1 MDRPFLW
8 VCRYK
13 SAHVYAWQ
21 SNTHRLAESR
31 LEWFRVLG
39 KSANLICYTLFW
51 LNLDLQVLVSLLVMK
66 ILVIKPIQLL
76 SFGTGNSLPIFG
88 ISWVLLFFTSRNC
101 TLRTQ
106 LRHHITNVYV
116 EQCNSKYFCSLCFP
130 SKLEGAEIDT
140 LYSNALKAT
149 LFEVTT
155 VWLTIF
161 KLYAFRSCSCST
173 VNLCPMSFL
182 DYLWKV
188 SSSFVVVQD
197 AFICPCSAK

>member
-1 MDRPFLW
+1 MVQATACLFFVLHEFL
-8 VCRYK
+8 YFLL
-13 SAHVYAWQ
+13 
-21 SNTHRLAESR
+21 LATALYGRSWDAT
-31 LEWFRVLG
+31 LLMYMLNSVIANICVL
-39 KSANLICYTLFW
+39 YVF
-51 LNLDLQVLVSLLVMK
+51 LVSWK
-66 ILVIKPIQLL
+66 
-76 SFGTGNSLPIFG
+76 GT
-88 ISWVLLFFTSRNC
+88 
-101 TLRTQ
+101 
-106 LRHHITNVYV
+106 
-116 EQCNSKYFCSLCFP
+116 
-130 SKLEGAEIDT
+130 EIDT
-140 LYSNALKAT
+140 FYSNALKPT